1 MSTEFYALKYNKTR
15 QVKIT
20 NDEENNY
27 ERLRLYVNGAPYS
40 VNAKAGSYV
49 GCGIDAAH
57 SFMGYF
63 VNAIPR
69 SRIKKYVKVTS
80 GPSDFRKYA
89 NKLLLGG
96 IIFNP
101 GDDYFTTPAQLAV
114 GLDKL
119 TKKNL
124 TSRKDIENDTIRHNK
139 GTNSSIIQKV
149 RHHLRRAIP
158 VVALISKGNHWV
170 TIVGMDCK
178 YKTNGDIDVE
188 KTCVWYLDL
197 TSGEDCYAKFIDLK
211 ILGWSSF
218 WGRQY
223 ASSYVSGTVISLKSD
238 SVLYADK
245 WSKGWNSKIYEVKG
259 KQYLF
264 LLKPSNGLVHIHN
277 IKADGSIGRNIQ
289 TYDWTKGWSN
299 INFYTVKG
307 KTYLFLMKAGKGDGY
322 TNGLVHINKVNDN
335 GTIDKV
341 IEKHDWR
348 SGWNK
353 IEFFYFKNK
362 TYVILNRDDGT
373 VHIRV
378 MNSNGTLGEKVIEEA
393 NFLKNSKSIVGT
405 DIQVIETENAVY
417 IYGINNTG
425 KRTIYS
431 QCKFYLKNKKFNFEQ
446 IDTQDWSTGWV
457 RMNIFK
463 ASEKKSYLIISK
475 GVSRNGIMHIHK
487 INNLK
492 NDAKIGKLIDDNY
505 FRNKFVMGLV
515 PMEQWSNIQYFKARN
530 TKLKLFLLDK
540 YSGRVRVINMKNNG
554 AFENDLV
561 PSKELKYYNIE
572 INTSNEKNAGT
583 SAKVFITLKGD
594 NWESPEYHIDT
605 ISDDFERGSRTI
617 QNIPVDK
624 YFGEIKKV
632 MIRHDNSKSKPGWHL
647 QSIYITEG
655 NSKNKWSARVYK
667 WFAKTVGDKK
677 IQREIT
683 LEKMPKKN

>member
-1 MSTEFYALKYNKTR
+1 MSTQFYALKYDKTR
-15 QVKIT
+15 QVKIIH
-20 NDEENNY
+20 DEENNY

-40 VNAKAGSYV
+40 INAKAGSYV

-69 SRIKKYVKVTS
+69 SKIKKYVKSLKTPKGV
-80 GPSDFRKYA
+80 G
-89 NKLLLGG
+89 
-96 IIFNP
+96 NP
-101 GDDYFTTPAQLAV
+101 TTPAQLAV

-124 TSRKDIENDTIRHNK
+124 TSRKDVENNTIRHNK
-139 GTNSSIIQKV
+139 GTNSSVITKI
-149 RHHLRRAIP
+149 RHHLRRAMP
-158 VVALISKGNHWV
+158 VVALINKGNHWI

-178 YKTNGDIDVE
+178 YKNNGDIDVE

-211 ILGWSSF
+211 ILGWSSKA
-218 WGRQY
+218 QKL

-307 KTYLFLMKAGKGDGY
+307 KTYLFLMKAGNGDGY

-353 IEFFYFKNK
+353 IEFFNFKNK

-378 MNSNGTLGEKVIEEA
+378 MNSNGTLGEKVIEES

-431 QCKFYLKNKKFNFEQ
+431 QYKFYMKNKKFILKK
-446 IDTQDWSTGWV
+446 IDTQDWSAGWV

-463 ASEKKSYLIISK
+463 ESDKKSYLIISK

-505 FRNKFVMGLV
+505 FRNKFYSIM

-530 TKLKLFLLDK
+530 GKLKLFLLDK
-540 YSGRVRVINMKNNG
+540 YSGRVRVINMKDTG
-554 AFENDLV
+554 AFKNDLV

-605 ISDDFERGSRTI
+605 ISDDFERGSCTI

-632 MIRHDNSKSKPGWHL
+632 MIRHDNSNSKPGWHL
-647 QSIYITEG
+647 QSVYITEG
-655 NSKNKWSARVYK
+655 NSKNKWFARVYK

>member
-1 MSTEFYALKYNKTR
+1 MGTKFYALDFDKTR
-15 QVKIT
+15 QVKKTI
-20 NDEENNY
+20 DKENNR
-27 ERLRLYVNGAPYS
+27 ENLRLYVNGAPYS
-40 VNAKAGSYV
+40 INNKAGSYV

-63 VNAIPR
+63 INAIPR
-69 SRIKKYVKVTS
+69 TQIKKYVEV
-80 GPSDFRKYA
+80 
-89 NKLLLGG
+89 
-96 IIFNP
+96 
-101 GDDYFTTPAQLAV
+101 FTTPEGIGNPTTPAELAV

-119 TKKNL
+119 VLKNL
-124 TSRKDIENDTIRHNK
+124 KKRKAVENDIIRHNK
-139 GTNSSIIQKV
+139 GTNTSVIEKI
-149 RHHLRRAIP
+149 RHHLRRAMP
-158 VVALISKGNHWV
+158 VSALIRNGNHWV
-170 TIVGMDCK
+170 TIVGMDLG
-178 YKTNGDIDVE
+178 YKNNGDIDPDN
-188 KTCVWYLDL
+188 TYITYIDL
-197 TSGEDCYAKFIDLK
+197 TAGGMETNKSFKKLK
-211 ILGWSSF
+211 ILGWSSKI
-218 WGRQY
+218 QKIY
-223 ASSYVSGTVISLKSD
+223 SSYVSGTVMSLKSD
-238 SVLYADK
+238 SILYSDN
-245 WSKGWNSKIYEVKG
+245 WTKGWNSEIFEVKG

-264 LLKPSNGLVHIHN
+264 LLKEKNGTAHIHK
-277 IKADGSIGRNIQ
+277 IKADGSIGSNIAK
-289 TYDWTKGWSN
+289 YDWSKGWSN

-307 KTYLFLMKAGKGDGY
+307 KTYLFLMKAGSGSDY
-322 TNGLVHINKVNDN
+322 TNGLVHINKVNED
-335 GTIDKV
+335 GTIGKV
-341 IEKHDWR
+341 IDKHDWR

-353 IEFFYFKNK
+353 IEFFTFKNK
-362 TYVILNRDDGT
+362 TYVILNRDNG
-373 VHIRV
+373 VVNIRV
-378 MNSNGTLGEKVIEEA
+378 MKNNGTLGDIVLEQE
-393 NFLKNSKSIVGT
+393 NFLKNKASIVGT
-405 DIQVIETENAVY
+405 DIQVLETDNTVY

-425 KRTIYS
+425 KKTIYS
-431 QCKFYLKNKKFNFEQ
+431 QYKFFLKNNKFKLESVEEK
-446 IDTQDWSTGWV
+446 TWSAGWV
-457 RMNIFK
+457 RLNIFK

-492 NDAKIGKLIDDNY
+492 NDAKIGKLIDENY
-505 FRNKFVMGLV
+505 FRNKFYGIM